1 MDSTTRYAKPAPSDH
16 GAGDC
21 APVPEFRRLNYTYGQ
36 LLGVADFRTEQSYFR
51 EKQRLHN
58 RCFHGYGVVCGLL
71 VHPADDP
78 RDCAPSDKDK
88 AAEEELRRELTL
100 LDAKGKVAS
109 PEEKTGIDADV
120 ELIKR
125 QLKDLTDR
133 YCAEAP
139 PVRVTIDCGVA
150 LDCEG
155 NELVVRRPL
164 TVDLWH
170 ELSAEDRKRITDKP
184 QLPDEPPPLYLTLCY
199 CEQPV
204 DPIRPVLADQCGAI
218 PDCSY
223 GKLRETVRVHVSL
236 TAPEEDTRC
245 ETCCSA
251 CGECCLLLAKIDDF
265 RRGYAVVPNNV
276 HNEVRRRLSTYQP
289 TVITGINWVHG
300 AEYDRDVANKAFGFD
315 SDTGGIEIH
324 FSRPVR
330 VSTIKRGVVE
340 LWRIEGGG
348 GKAAGISEISG
359 RFVGLPSS
367 GWVSKIRYRP
377 GDAED
382 NRDDENRDRLDYR
395 DRVLITVRCAFIL
408 DKCCRPVDGANVGGH
423 VPPLQDGATFPDGYA
438 AAAECATP
446 PWGYGPWTS
455 GNGAPGSTFESWI
468 IVSSKDKKKTLPS
481 DPGKTGE
488 IK

>member
-1 MDSTTRYAKPAPSDH
+1 MDSTTRYAKPIPSDH
-16 GAGDC
+16 GKGDC

-58 RCFHGYGVVCGLL
+58 RCLHGYGVVCGLL

-78 RDCAPSDKDK
+78 PHWAPSDKDK
-88 AAEEELRRELTL
+88 AREEALRKNL
-100 LDAKGKVAS
+100 
-109 PEEKTGIDADV
+109 ADV
-120 ELIKR
+120 QSKLAAAGEADKAKLEIEIADLKR
-125 QLKDLTDR
+125 QLKELTDR
-133 YCAEAP
+133 HGAEAP

-164 TVDLWH
+164 VVDLWH
-170 ELSAEDRKRITDKP
+170 ELSTEDRERITDEP
-184 QLPDEPPPLYLTLCY
+184 QPLYLSLCY

-204 DPIRPVLADQCGAI
+204 DPIRPVLADQCGAV

-223 GKLRETVRVHVSL
+223 GKLRDSVRIHVSL
-236 TAPEEDTRC
+236 TAPEEDMRC

-251 CGECCLLLAKIDDF
+251 CGECCLLLARIDGF
-265 RRGYAVVPNNV
+265 RRGSPVDPANV
-276 HNEVRRRLSTYQP
+276 HNEVRRRLSTYQS
-289 TVITGINWVHG
+289 TVITGVNWVHG
-300 AEYDRDVANKAFGFD
+300 GEYERDVANKAFGFD
-315 SDTGGIEIH
+315 SDAGGIEIH

-359 RFVGLPSS
+359 RFVGLPGS
-367 GWVSKIRYRP
+367 GFVSKIRYRP
-377 GDAED
+377 GDVED
-382 NRDDENRDRLDYR
+382 TRDDENRDRLDYR

-423 VPPLQDGATFPDGYA
+423 VPPLQDATVPDGQA
-438 AAAECATP
+438 AAAECTTP

-455 GNGAPGSTFESWI
+455 GNGTPGSTFESWI
-468 IVSSKDKKKTLPS
+468 IVSSKDKKKALPS

>member
-1 MDSTTRYAKPAPSDH
+1 MDSTTRDAKPTPSDH

-58 RCFHGYGVVCGLL
+58 RCLHGYGVVCGLL

-78 RDCAPSDKDK
+78 RHCAPSDKDK
-88 AAEEELRRELTL
+88 AAEEELGRELASL
-100 LDAKGKVAS
+100 QAKRKDGS
-109 PEEKTGIDADV
+109 PDDQAKIDV
-120 ELIKR
+120 EIERIKR
-125 QLKDLTDR
+125 QLQGLTDR
-133 YCAEAP
+133 YCTEAP

-164 TVDLWH
+164 VVDLWR
-170 ELSAEDRKRITDKP
+170 ELSAEDRKRIADKP
-184 QLPDEPPPLYLTLCY
+184 QPIYLSLCY

-204 DPIRPVLADQCGAI
+204 DPIRPVLADQCGAV

-223 GKLRETVRVHVSL
+223 GKLRESVRVHVSL
-236 TAPEEDTRC
+236 AEPEEDKCC

-251 CGECCLLLAKIDDF
+251 CGECCLLLARIDDF
-265 RRGYAVVPNNV
+265 RRGHKVELGSI
-276 HNEVRRRLSTYQP
+276 HNEERRRLSTYQP

-340 LWRIEGGG
+340 LWRIKGGG
-348 GKAAGISEISG
+348 GEAGGISEVSG
-359 RFVGLPSS
+359 RFVDLPAS
-367 GWVSKIRYRP
+367 GSVSKIRYRP

-382 NRDDENRDRLDYR
+382 SRDDENRDRLDYR

-408 DKCCRPVDGANVGGH
+408 DKCCRPVDGANVGGR
-423 VPPLQDGATFPDGYA
+423 VPPLQSAAFPDGYA
-438 AAAECATP
+438 AAAECDTP

-455 GNGAPGSTFESWI
+455 GTGIPGSTFESWI
-468 IVSSKDKKKTLPS
+468 IVSSKDKKKTGSS

>member
-1 MDSTTRYAKPAPSDH
+1 MDSTARDAKPTPSDH
-16 GAGDC
+16 GTGEC
-21 APVPEFRRLNYTYGQ
+21 APVPEFRRLNYIYGQ
-36 LLGVADFRTEQSYFR
+36 LLGAADFRTEQSYFR

-58 RCFHGYGVVCGLL
+58 RCLHGYGVVCGLL

-78 RDCAPSDKDK
+78 PHCAPSDKDK
-88 AAEEELRRELTL
+88 AKEEALKKDL
-100 LDAKGKVAS
+100 
-109 PEEKTGIDADV
+109 ADV
-120 ELIKR
+120 QTKYATAGDGASSADKAKLETEIADLKR
-125 QLKDLTDR
+125 QLKELTDR
-133 YCAEAP
+133 YCSDTP
-139 PVRVTIDCGVA
+139 PVRGTIDCGVA

-164 TVDLWH
+164 AVDLWH
-170 ELSAEDRKRITDKP
+170 ALSADDRKRITDEP
-184 QLPDEPPPLYLTLCY
+184 QPLYLSLCY

-204 DPIRPVLADQCGAI
+204 DLIRPVLADQCGAVA
-218 PDCSY
+218 DCSY
-223 GKLRETVRVHVSL
+223 GKLRESVRVHVSL

-251 CGECCLLLAKIDDF
+251 CGECCLLLARIDGF
-265 RRGYAVVPNNV
+265 RRGYPIDPTNV
-276 HNEVRRRLSTYQP
+276 HNEVRRRLGTYQS

-300 AEYDRDVANKAFGFD
+300 ADYDRDVANKAFGFD

-348 GKAAGISEISG
+348 GKAAGISEIPG
-359 RFVGLPSS
+359 RFIGLPGS
-367 GWVSKIRYRP
+367 GFVSKIRYRA
-377 GDAED
+377 GDED
-382 NRDDENRDRLDYR
+382 DSRDDENRDRLDYR

-423 VPPLQDGATFPDGYA
+423 VPPLQDATFPGGYA
-438 AAAECATP
+438 AAVECATP

-455 GNGAPGSTFESWI
+455 GNGTPGSTFESWI
-468 IVSSKDKKKTLPS
+468 IVSSKDKKKPLPS

>member
-1 MDSTTRYAKPAPSDH
+1 MDSTTRYAKPTPSDH
-16 GAGDC
+16 GKGDC

-58 RCFHGYGVVCGLL
+58 RCLHGYGVVCGLL

-78 RDCAPSDKDK
+78 RHCAPSDKDK
-88 AAEEELRRELTL
+88 AKEEAL
-100 LDAKGKVAS
+100 
-109 PEEKTGIDADV
+109 KTNLADV
-120 ELIKR
+120 QSKLAAAGEADKARLETEVADLKR
-125 QLKDLTDR
+125 QLKELTDR
-133 YCAEAP
+133 QGAEAP
-139 PVRVTIDCGVA
+139 PVRVTIDCGIA

-170 ELSAEDRKRITDKP
+170 ELSAEDRKR
-184 QLPDEPPPLYLTLCY
+184 LSDEPQPLYLSLCY

-204 DPIRPVLADQCGAI
+204 DPIRPVLADQCGAV

-223 GKLRETVRVHVSL
+223 GKLRDSVRIHVGL
-236 TAPEEDTRC
+236 TAPEEDMRC

-251 CGECCLLLAKIDDF
+251 CGECCLLLARIDGF
-265 RRGYAVVPNNV
+265 RRGQPVRPEEV
-276 HNEVRRRLSTYQP
+276 HNEVRRRLGTYQP

-300 AEYDRDVANKAFGFD
+300 GEYERDVANKGFGFD
-315 SDTGGIEIH
+315 NDAGGVKIH
-324 FSRPVR
+324 FSRPVH

-348 GKAAGISEISG
+348 GKAAGISEIPG
-359 RFVGLPSS
+359 RFIDLPSS
-367 GWVSKIRYRP
+367 GWVTEIRYRP

-382 NRDDENRDRLDYR
+382 SRDDENRDRLDYR

-423 VPPLQDGATFPDGYA
+423 VPALPDA
-438 AAAECATP
+438 VVPRDNVPSPECATP

-455 GNGAPGSTFESWI
+455 GNGTPGSTFESWI
-468 IVSSKDKKKTLPS
+468 IVSSKDKKQTLPS